1 MKKPPPNK
9 PPLAKLTIGSL
20 EPGCT
25 DLHVRA
31 QYNPKDYQI
40 EKPVPWTDGKLRAE
54 YQGPAPRTATIEL
67 LFDGFEDPKFAV
79 QGELDKL
86 ERLSSP
92 REPGSPR
99 ETLRRP
105 HACVVA
111 WGTAGVPALRCVI
124 EDVTTKYTMFGAD
137 GRPLRATCTVK
148 VREIDIQEW
157 RREERGAS
165 AAPSPRPR

>member
-1 MKKPPPNK
+1 MKPKTPPKKPP
-9 PPLAKLTIGSL
+9 LEKLTIGSL
-20 EPGCT
+20 EPGCQH
-25 DLHVRA
+25 LYVRA

-67 LFDGFEDPKFAV
+67 LFDGFESGTSV

-86 ERLSSP
+86 DRLSSP
-92 REPGSPR
+92 RDPDSKR
-99 ETLRRP
+99 EAMRRP
-105 HACVVA
+105 HACVVT
-111 WGTAGVPALRCVI
+111 WGKAGMPTLRCVI
-124 EDVTTKYTMFGAD
+124 EDVTAKYTMFSAE

-157 RREERGAS
+157 GREELR
-165 AAPSPRPR
+165 